1 MWRHMARRR
10 QGTVVSIVAP
20 AERFV
25 VKKLA
30 RELGLS
36 IPEVLVSGGEV
47 VLASSKSHVGPS

>member
-1 MWRHMARRR
+1 M
-10 QGTVVSIVAP
+10 SIVAP

-25 VKKLA
+25 VRKLA

-36 IPEVLVSGGEV
+36 IPEVSLSGGEV